1 MCIRD
6 SHDSRRAATRLPDL
20 SPGRYAP
27 TRTPEVTPAAR
38 ARTGHAVRTQGGIV
52 RRLGR
57 LTILTLTLAGLS
69 LLLGACSASVGTTDE
84 SSPGPKTYTNDRY
97 GFTLTYDGQL
107 EEGESTGGVSSGG
120 SSVFGVAFAD
130 KSGPRVGGNY
140 ANGMQIS
147 VYKLAREIK
156 PAEVPKLKK
165 EVSGVVKQIM
175 APFPAP
181 RSTSRSRN
189 SRSTAFP
196 GSASVTATCGTT
208 SRSRQ

>member
-1 MCIRD
+1 M
-6 SHDSRRAATRLPDL
+6 
-20 SPGRYAP
+20 
-27 TRTPEVTPAAR
+27 
-38 ARTGHAVRTQGGIV
+38 

-84 SSPGPKTYTNDRY
+84 SSPGPKTYTNDQY
-97 GFTLTYDGQL
+97 GFTMTYDGQL

-120 SSVFGVAFAD
+120 SSVFNVAFAD
-130 KSGPRVGGNY
+130 KSGPKVGGNY

-175 APFPAP
+175 ASLPGAKIDQPLEELKVNGVPGFGFSYSYVRDDVTLKAV
-181 RSTSRSRN
+181 SFFLFN
-189 SRSTAFP
+189 GQYEYQLTAQAASEDWETVK
-196 GSASVTATCGTT
+196 GKLESAFQTFTIK
-208 SRSRQ
+208 

>member
-1 MCIRD
+1 
-6 SHDSRRAATRLPDL
+6 
-20 SPGRYAP
+20 
-27 TRTPEVTPAAR
+27 
-38 ARTGHAVRTQGGIV
+38 V

-84 SSPGPKTYTNDRY
+84 SSPGPKTYTNDQY
-97 GFTLTYDGQL
+97 GFTMTYDGQL
-107 EEGESTGGVSSGG
+107 EEGKSTGGVSSGG

-130 KSGPRVGGNY
+130 KSGPKVGGNY

-175 APFPAP
+175 ASLPGAKIDQPLKELKVNGVPGFGFSYSYVQDDVTLKAV
-181 RSTSRSRN
+181 SFFLFN
-189 SRSTAFP
+189 GQYEYQLTAQAASEDWETVK
-196 GSASVTATCGTT
+196 GKLESAIQTFTIK
-208 SRSRQ
+208 